1 MNKKIMMVSAAFIAL
16 VLTSCQSTTNEKQV
30 VATMFAHY
38 DLTKQLVKGTDIT
51 VDFPISSGI
60 DLHEW
65 EPTVSAIAKVLNA
78 DLLITVGLEFDLW
91 VDNVLDANNFTGRH
105 LDTSLHVDLIEGH
118 HHDHDEEHDDH
129 DEEHD
134 DHDEEHDDHGE
145 YDPHYWLD
153 PSNAL
158 KMSEVIKENLVEL
171 FEEDAAL
178 ITENFAQLETSLNL
192 LIDGFVELIGD
203 NHHDEEVGEED
214 HEHITL
220 IYAGHNA
227 FGYFSQYGIEFVT
240 PYPGF
245 STSTLPTASSIA
257 SLLNTIQTLETTYI
271 YASEL
276 EGTAVADALIA
287 EIPTL
292 EILFLSE
299 ITNVLEAQRDTLT
312 YVGLMEANLAALRL
326 SLEHD

>member
-1 MNKKIMMVSAAFIAL
+1 MNKKIMTISAAFIAL

-30 VATMFAHY
+30 VTTMFAHY
-38 DLTKQLVKGTDIT
+38 DLTKQLVKGTDIV
-51 VDFPISSGI
+51 VDFPVGSGI
-60 DLHEW
+60 DLHDW

-105 LDTSLHVDLIEGH
+105 LNTSLHVDLMEGH
-118 HHDHDEEHDDH
+118 DDDHDDH
-129 DEEHD
+129 DAD
-134 DHDEEHDDHGE
+134 DEDHDDHGE

-158 KMSEVIKENLVEL
+158 KMSEVIQQNLVEL

-203 NHHDEEVGEED
+203 NHHDEEVSEED
-214 HEHITL
+214 HDHLTL

-245 STSTLPTASSIA
+245 STS
-257 SLLNTIQTLETTYI
+257 SLFSFKL
-271 YASEL
+271 
-276 EGTAVADALIA
+276 
-287 EIPTL
+287 
-292 EILFLSE
+292 
-299 ITNVLEAQRDTLT
+299 
-312 YVGLMEANLAALRL
+312 
-326 SLEHD
+326 

>member
-1 MNKKIMMVSAAFIAL
+1 MNKKIMSIYAGL
-16 VLTSCQSTTNEKQV
+16 VTLLLVSCQPTTPDKQV
-30 VATMFAHY
+30 VTTMFAHY

-51 VDFPISSGI
+51 VDFPIGSGI

-65 EPTVSAIAKVLNA
+65 EPTVSAISTVLSA
-78 DLLITVGLEFDLW
+78 DLLITVGLEFDFW
-91 VDNVLDANNFTGRH
+91 VDDVLDANNFTGRH

-118 HHDHDEEHDDH
+118 EHEEDHVDAHEEHD
-129 DEEHD
+129 ED
-134 DHDEEHDDHGE
+134 DKE

-178 ITENFAQLETSLNL
+178 ITENFAKLETSLNV

-203 NHHDEEVGEED
+203 NHHDEAVEEEA
-214 HEHITL
+214 HGHQTF

-227 FGYFSQYGIEFVT
+227 FGYFSQYGIEFIT

-245 STSTLPTASSIA
+245 STSTLPTAASIA

-276 EGTAVADALIA
+276 EGTAVADALIE

-299 ITNVLEAQRDTLT
+299 ITNVLEAQRNTLT
-312 YVGLMEANLAALRL
+312 YVGLMEENLAALQL
-326 SLEHD
+326 SIDHD

>member
-1 MNKKIMMVSAAFIAL
+1 MNRKIMTISTAFIAL
-16 VLTSCQSTTNEKQV
+16 ILTSCQPSTNEKQV

-38 DLTKQLVKGTDIT
+38 DLTKQLVKGTDIA
-51 VDFPISSGI
+51 VDFPVGSGI
-60 DLHEW
+60 DLHDW
-65 EPTVSAIAKVLNA
+65 EPTVSAISKVLSA

-91 VDNVLDANNFTGRH
+91 VDTVLDANDFKGVH
-105 LDTSLHVDLIEGH
+105 VDTSSHVDLLEGH
-118 HHDHDEEHDDH
+118 HHEDEE
-129 DEEHD
+129 EHAD

-158 KMSEVIKENLVEL
+158 KMADVIKENLIEL
-171 FEEDAAL
+171 FDEDTTL
-178 ITENFAQLETSLNL
+178 IQQNFVQLEASLNL
-192 LIDGFVELIGD
+192 LIDGFVELTGD
-203 NHHDEEVGEED
+203 NHHDEAVVEEVHD
-214 HEHITL
+214 HATL

-245 STSTLPTASSIA
+245 STSSLPTAASIA
-257 SLLNTIQTLETTYI
+257 SLLNVIESLETTYI

-276 EGTAVADALIA
+276 EGTEVANALI
-287 EIPTL
+287 ENIPNL

-299 ITNVLEAQRDTLT
+299 ITNVLESQRDTLT
-312 YVGLMEANLAALRL
+312 YVSLMEENLAALQL
-326 SLEHD
+326 SFDHD

>member
-1 MNKKIMMVSAAFIAL
+1 MNKKIMAIGTAFAALLLA
-16 VLTSCQSTTNEKQV
+16 SCQPVENQKQV

-51 VDFPISSGI
+51 VDFPVGSGI
-60 DLHEW
+60 DLHDW

-105 LDTSLHVDLIEGH
+105 LNTSLHVDLMEGH
-118 HHDHDEEHDDH
+118 DDDHDDH
-129 DEEHD
+129 DAD
-134 DHDEEHDDHGE
+134 DEDHDDHGE

-158 KMSEVIKENLVEL
+158 KMSEVIQQNLVEL

-178 ITENFAQLETSLNL
+178 ISENFAQLETSLNL

-203 NHHDEEVGEED
+203 NHHDEEVSEED
-214 HEHITL
+214 HDHLTL

-245 STSTLPTASSIA
+245 STSSLPTASSIA

-276 EGTAVADALIA
+276 EGTAVADALIK

-299 ITNVLEAQRDTLT
+299 ITNVLESQRDTLT
-312 YVGLMEANLAALRL
+312 YVGLMEENLAALKL
-326 SLEHD
+326 SVEHD